1 MYNVHV
7 HLGFFDY
14 FAKFSTRKL
23 LVEFPIGLIIM
34 ISSTACHFVPPLSL
48 QNWKICANEELLLE
62 AKELWN
68 FLLPLNLFLLKVER
82 RLRPCNERDTTLYH
96 HSTFGFC

>member
-48 QNWKICANEELLLE
+48 QNWKICARRTSPRSKRTLE
-62 AKELWN
+62 FFASAQFVFVK
-68 FLLPLNLFLLKVER
+68 
-82 RLRPCNERDTTLYH
+82 
-96 HSTFGFC
+96 S